1 MNNLNL
7 EIKDF
12 GVINHANIELNKI
25 TIVGGVNDSG
35 KSTVCRLL
43 YCFLKS
49 NFLSQKEAVMKVLV
63 EEFNTIFTNPPQ
75 DFTVDDDFEYMINE
89 YKKTKDR
96 VNNFPNGKLKTQN
109 VDSLIN
115 LLKLFESMSS
125 DSSSDNKIFSI
136 IANELIY
143 KEGLIRL
150 NGYSEL
156 YSQSFKSMVNID
168 VPANEEGVFY
178 SVPKNL
184 SKCKTNGDISSS
196 PNVYYIDC
204 FSILNIFNHR
214 FSDLNLRKVDN
225 IGLINHIDSLINDI
239 YELGNMGQAFTRDQS
254 YSKIV
259 DEVNGIIRKIHELIP
274 GYFQPTFFINDF
286 AFEKDGLL
294 YPTYNTSSG
303 IKQIGI
309 IELLIE
315 KEKIMPGSFL
325 IIDEPEVNLH
335 PDWQFKFAEIL
346 VLLAKDMD
354 INIYINSHSP
364 MFIEAMDAFIEYYD
378 MENDVNYYLT
388 NKSDENKEKYDFNKI
403 NSNELYKIYE
413 NLGNGYKLINQL
425 RLKKRLSR

>member
-1 MNNLNL
+1 
-7 EIKDF
+7 
-12 GVINHANIELNKI
+12 
-25 TIVGGVNDSG
+25 
-35 KSTVCRLL
+35 
-43 YCFLKS
+43 
-49 NFLSQKEAVMKVLV
+49 
-63 EEFNTIFTNPPQ
+63 
-75 DFTVDDDFEYMINE
+75 
-89 YKKTKDR
+89 
-96 VNNFPNGKLKTQN
+96 
-109 VDSLIN
+109 
-115 LLKLFESMSS
+115 
-125 DSSSDNKIFSI
+125 
-136 IANELIY
+136 
-143 KEGLIRL
+143 
-150 NGYSEL
+150 
-156 YSQSFKSMVNID
+156 
-168 VPANEEGVFY
+168 
-178 SVPKNL
+178 
-184 SKCKTNGDISSS
+184 
-196 PNVYYIDC
+196 
-204 FSILNIFNHR
+204 
-214 FSDLNLRKVDN
+214 
-225 IGLINHIDSLINDI
+225 
-239 YELGNMGQAFTRDQS
+239 MGQAFTWDQS

>member
-168 VPANEEGVFY
+168 VPANEEGVFC

-315 KEKIMPGSFL
+315 KKNHAWF
-325 IIDEPEVNLH
+325 
-335 PDWQFKFAEIL
+335 F
-346 VLLAKDMD
+346 
-354 INIYINSHSP
+354 
-364 MFIEAMDAFIEYYD
+364 
-378 MENDVNYYLT
+378 
-388 NKSDENKEKYDFNKI
+388 FN
-403 NSNELYKIYE
+403 N
-413 NLGNGYKLINQL
+413 
-425 RLKKRLSR
+425 R